1 MPAAVGGLTT
11 AAVYSPFVTPVRTTV
26 VVGRKTLAA
35 APAAAPG
42 QCKSAAEVVAAEPE
56 LSQLGSL
63 VMKLTPKLQGA
74 LKSKAGAD
82 FTLFAPSNAA
92 IQALVSSL
100 SKPELLTGNMTA
112 LTALLSYHLVPGA
125 ALTAAQ
131 LSDGQELK
139 TALGG
144 PTPPLVVRKSD
155 QGVLIQAVGS
165 EAAVIKPDLR
175 TCHGVIHVI
184 DTVLIPI
191 KQQ

>member
-1 MPAAVGGLTT
+1 
-11 AAVYSPFVTPVRTTV
+11 
-26 VVGRKTLAA
+26 
-35 APAAAPG
+35 
-42 QCKSAAEVVAAEPE
+42 VASEPE

-63 VMKLTPKLQGA
+63 VMKLTPKLQGE

-82 FTLFAPSNAA
+82 FTLFAPSNGA
-92 IQALVSSL
+92 IQALVASL
-100 SKPELLTGNMTA
+100 SKPELLTSNMTA
-112 LTALLSYHLVPGA
+112 LTALLSYHVVPGA

-131 LSDGQELK
+131 LSDGQQLK

-175 TCHGVIHVI
+175 TCHGVIHVV

-191 KQQ
+191 KMM

>member
-1 MPAAVGGLTT
+1 MPTAVGGLTT
-11 AAVYSPFVTPVRTTV
+11 AAVYSPFVTPVTTV
-26 VVGRKTLAA
+26 VVGRKILAA
-35 APAAAPG
+35 APSAAPG
-42 QCKSAAEVVAAEPE
+42 QCKSAAEVVASEPE

-63 VMKLTPKLQGA
+63 VMKLTPKLQGE